1 MLYIWPYITFFSIP
15 LLYPYFLAFLPQQ
28 LLPSPLRLP
37 SSSRTLL
44 PRLRVSVPVLL
55 LMALVVRYN
64 TIVHPFTLAD
74 NRHYT
79 FYVFRLLL
87 RHPAIKYLV
96 VPIYFLCAWAA
107 IIALGNLPEEPSRP
121 ASSPS
126 PSTPKTKPTKLD
138 TQPAPVNTLSSPA
151 TTATV
156 LIYLLASA
164 LSVITA
170 PLVEP
175 RYFIVPWLLW
185 RLQVPTASPSASSH
199 QSSPRHEMKVKFHTK
214 YVLFFETAW
223 FLLINIVTGYIFLH
237 WGFTWPQEEGKVQR
251 FMW

>member
-1 MLYIWPYITFFSIP
+1 MLYIWPYITFFSLP
-15 LLYPYFLAFLPQQ
+15 LLYPYFLALLPQQ
-28 LLPSPLRLP
+28 LLPSPLRSP
-37 SSSRTLL
+37 SSSRTSL
-44 PRLRVSVPVLL
+44 PRLKVSIPTLL
-55 LMALVVRYN
+55 VMGLVVRYN

-96 VPIYFLCAWAA
+96 VPIYFLCAWSA
-107 IIALGNLPEEPSRP
+107 ISALGGLPEEPSR
-121 ASSPS
+121 AACSPS
-126 PSTPKTKPTKLD
+126 RSTPRTKPPKLD
-138 TQPAPVNTLSSPA
+138 APPGHANTLSSPA

-156 LIYLLASA
+156 LIYLLAST

-185 RLQVPTASPSASSH
+185 RLQIPTVSPSALSH
-199 QSSPRHEMKVKFHTK
+199 QSDPRHEMRVKFYTK
-214 YVLFFETAW
+214 DILFFETGW
-223 FLLINIVTGYIFLH
+223 FLLINSVTGYIFLH